1 MLPASSTLPD
11 DDAGGSE
18 FEPFDVTISLG
29 PEGLPWLSAQSSA
42 GFVHGIPRRDA
53 ALPSLDELL
62 DLVWDYADAIAFAEP
77 EPNPEL
83 AAHLKTLVFGDQM
96 VVQLFQATRGIA
108 ADRRRKILFRVLA
121 SPHLAALPWEL
132 LPDPIAP
139 PQPLAPRFLAL
150 APDVQIVRQARGRSY
165 SSRPRTVRPP
175 LHLLLVLSS
184 PRFAADQEGRH
195 EFDVFEVKRSL
206 LAELAPLQRAG
217 LLEVDVEDRPTV
229 DRLRRR
235 IASRPRGYH
244 VFHYVGHALP
254 DQLILED
261 DGGHALEVESARLI
275 ELLRLCPD
283 LRLAIFA
290 GCETARARDDPLAFA
305 KDAAVGWRD
314 LLSLADRCVQG
325 ACPIVIG
332 MQAVLPL
339 TTERVFTRYLYQ
351 GLASGYSVV
360 DALRIARGAVHGDP
374 RHGSLLLDWS
384 VPVLFVGG
392 EDPGP
397 LLPRGA
403 LPQPVEEVRRI
414 ELKLGL
420 RTSGGRFLARDLAL
434 RQVVEIL
441 GGAARQR
448 VVAITGATGTG
459 KSTLVERAL
468 EELGPDVGI
477 VLFVH
482 ARTIAPVLDEAC
494 AAAETPQG
502 PDPQALLAQPADG
515 LVLRMCGIVEEL
527 LARAGDRPVRQPQW
541 SALDWWER
549 LVGDLARR
557 RCVIALDEVGQ
568 IDVLQRG
575 LLRAAVGLW
584 LRELIAQRRESAD
597 EPRIEQDLEVLLA
610 NVQLLLEDA
619 EQAGQPGVDRRS
631 GGDGLRPPIERRD
644 PLHGLGD
651 GLAQLAEALAG
662 LPPRWREQ
670 LAEALGQVLLDVSAP
685 DDAMASMARRSGA
698 VSAPPSFEQRF
709 ERLAHQ
715 LAGCDDIP
723 TILQLINHLETMRR
737 ASVAALQLL
746 VDRRGLIRVALVA
759 PHSLRGFLE
768 LDADELFEL
777 RLAPMTWSDSWR
789 WIRRSLPGLLR
800 YGEEF
805 LSRQWMRLGARA
817 ELWEELERRV
827 IRQRGGTLDLE
838 REVQQIAPP
847 ASAAFVNAR
856 PAQRWRRGERPLR
869 IAVAGPHLIGPSE
882 TAAALTQTA
891 INHGVAGRVVS
902 DGLAEGAL
910 AMVVDEPM
918 PFDPDGSISESQV
931 LEWLER
937 LFRSRPDVVLLDYGQ
952 EIAINALQAYQREDY
967 QAHLLRGMTH
977 RSLLIGAGGNE
988 GAGAATMPVPG
999 AYSAVLQVGAA
1010 SAEGVVRRYAS
1021 WSARLGKP
1029 DLFMDDA
1036 LDNTPLAGA
1045 LRRPAPSTTAP
1056 LRGSSFAALHA
1067 VAAAVLAWS
1076 LLPTLT
1082 PLGVRRLLEAAAR
1095 PAGRPG
1101 QQFLTIDAAVALAR
1115 QRLVERALR
1124 SGPCTLATL
1133 NALTGIEPPLL
1144 LQTIRALGSRVMLNQ
1159 AGRLE
1164 RYEWV

>member
-1 MLPASSTLPD
+1 MSVLPNAPD
-11 DDAGGSE
+11 DGDGAGGSE
-18 FEPFDVTISLG
+18 FEPFDVMISLG

-42 GFVHGIPRRDA
+42 GFVHGIPRRDP
-53 ALPSLDELL
+53 ALPALDELL

-77 EPNPEL
+77 EPAPEL
-83 AAHLKTLVFGDQM
+83 AAHLRTLVFGDEM

-139 PQPLAPRFLAL
+139 PTPQQPRFLAL
-150 APDVQIVRQARGRSY
+150 APDVQVVRQARGRSY

-184 PRFAADQEGRH
+184 PRFSADQEGRH

-217 LLEVDVEDRPTV
+217 LLEVDVEDRPTI

-254 DQLILED
+254 DELILED
-261 DGGHALEVESARLI
+261 DGGHALEVESQRLV

-290 GCETARARDDPLAFA
+290 GCETARARDDPLAFG
-305 KDAAVGWRD
+305 KDTAVGWRD

-392 EDPGP
+392 EEPGP

-403 LPQPVEEVRRI
+403 VAQPVEAPRRI

-420 RTSGGRFLARDLAL
+420 RTQGGRFLARDLAL

-441 GGAARQR
+441 GGSARER
-448 VVAITGATGTG
+448 VVAITGPTGTG
-459 KSTLVERAL
+459 KSTLVERAM
-468 EELGPDVGI
+468 EELPPEIGI
-477 VLFVH
+477 VLCVH
-482 ARTIAPVLDEAC
+482 ARTIAPALDEAC
-494 AAAETPQG
+494 TAAESAQG
-502 PDPQALLAQPADG
+502 PDVDALFALPADG
-515 LVLRMCGIVEEL
+515 LVLKMAGFVEEL
-527 LARAGDRPVRQPQW
+527 LARAGTRPARQPEW
-541 SALDWWER
+541 TALEWWER
-549 LVGDLARR
+549 LVAELARW
-557 RCVIALDEVGQ
+557 RCVIAIDEVGQ
-568 IDVLQRG
+568 IDVLQRS

-584 LRELIAQRRESAD
+584 LRELIVRRRGEAD
-597 EPRIEQDLEVLLA
+597 APRIEQDLEVLLA
-610 NVQLLLEDA
+610 RVQLMLEDA
-619 EQAGQPGVDRRS
+619 EWPGEHDD
-631 GGDGLRPPIERRD
+631 GDPQ
-644 PLHGLGD
+644 HGLGD
-651 GLAQLAEALAG
+651 GLAQLAERLAG
-662 LPPRWREQ
+662 LPRRLQGQ
-670 LAEALGQVLLDVSAP
+670 LADALGQVLLDVSAP
-685 DDAMASMARRSGA
+685 DDAMAGLARRAGDDA
-698 VSAPPSFEQRF
+698 ARASFEQRF
-709 ERLAHQ
+709 ERLARQ
-715 LAGCDDIP
+715 LAGSVDIAV
-723 TILQLINHLETMRR
+723 IVRLIEHLEAMRR

-759 PHSLRGFLE
+759 PHSLRGFVE
-768 LDADELFEL
+768 LDRDELFEL
-777 RLAPMTWSDSWR
+777 RLAHLTWSDTWR

-800 YGEEF
+800 YGEDF

-827 IRQRGGTLDLE
+827 IRQRGGVIDLE
-838 REVQQIAPP
+838 REVQQIVPP
-847 ASAAFVNAR
+847 TLPAQMNAR

-869 IAVAGPHLIGPSE
+869 IAVAGPHLIGPAE

-891 INHGVAGRVVS
+891 ISHGVAGRVVS

-918 PFDPDGSISESQV
+918 PFDDDGSIAESQV
-931 LEWLER
+931 LAWLER

-952 EIAINALQAYQREDY
+952 EVPVGELPAIQRSDY
-967 QAHLLRGMTH
+967 QAHLLRGMAH

-988 GAGAATMPVPG
+988 GAGASTAPVPG
-999 AYSAVLQVGAA
+999 AYSPVLQIGAA
-1010 SAEGVVRRYAS
+1010 SGEGVVRRYAS

-1029 DLFMDDA
+1029 DLFMDDD

-1045 LRRPAPSTTAP
+1045 LRRPIGADPSQPGAPVP

-1101 QQFLTIDAAVALAR
+1101 QAFLSIDAAVDLAR
-1115 QRLVERALR
+1115 RRLVERALR

-1133 NALTGIEPPLL
+1133 NALTGIEPPQL
-1144 LQTIRALGSRVMLNQ
+1144 LQTLRALGPRVVLNQ